1 MARRGDDLREH
12 ILFAAK
18 DVFLEMGFERTT
30 MDAVAS
36 RAATSKRS
44 LYAHFE
50 NKERL
55 FLAVINLVRGLFL
68 ERVQRPQSLSED
80 PAQALTLFCGR
91 YLDVLLYQSQVRMI
105 RISTS
110 EAERFPDQAAEYFD
124 VLFTQVQQRIS
135 EYLREVFALSEKDSD
150 NAAHTLLRDI
160 VYPRLVR
167 ALFGMEALPA
177 RLSPDARTRPGD
189 LKSIRDAIDRLLKSI
204 HDSTVEVPNRIPDI
218 KARLR

>member
-44 LYAHFE
+44 LYAYFE

-68 ERVQRPQSLSED
+68 ERLQRPRSLSED
-80 PAQALTLFCGR
+80 PAEALTLFCGR
-91 YLDVLLYQSQVRMI
+91 YLDVLLYQSQVRMM

-135 EYLREVFALSEKDSD
+135 EYLREVFALSEKGSD

-160 VYPRLVR
+160 LHPKLIR
-167 ALFGMEALPA
+167 ALFGMEALAP
-177 RLSPDARTRPGD
+177 RLSPDARTNPGN
-189 LKSIRDAIDRLLKSI
+189 LKSIRDAVDRLLKSI
-204 HDSTVEVPNRIPDI
+204 RNITPEVPNRTHGI
-218 KARLR
+218 KPPRR